1 MVLVIDAGCAGDND
15 ALQPEST
22 PQPSASAPTIKVLMT
37 ESCVFWGVKVEKA
50 DSLLLIGND
59 TVASWSTGK
68 SKVKEVSLT
77 FNGSAV
83 TFGTL
88 VSKKGTLILTVTNE
102 AEKSA
107 SKNIALTD
115 EAVTGLS
122 KLKNVLQV
130 DKEVNLLANLKIAK
144 GFELVK
150 TEIEF
155 DGQRTVIADATHFTP
170 QYPGTCT
177 LFFTVKRNGTEGE
190 VKAENLTI
198 KPLDYKSIEVKNT
211 KPEEILPIV
220 WQVELWDKE
229 CYKHIEH
236 LRLAESTRIRDMM
249 WKYGAGNH
257 SPEEYQQLM
266 MRLNTGMMEEYP
278 LWYNNFEILGW
289 GEWWDEWIE
298 HSHIERSIINSLLN
312 HANLKV
318 VYSCDKGNRRN
329 KMETFIKENPKSLL
343 IFWCSACRED
353 DTKEEFK
360 KEEENDKVRELCKSG
375 QIIIFKSGW
384 NLHSRYWV
392 LKNKSYHRD
401 IDWDEHWIYS
411 LQANANWKNDSE
423 ADIALLVTVWTS
435 INGNIDQTN
444 EEVESSLF
452 PVWFH
457 NKSLFAWRAF
467 PHHSS
472 ISWKIEAEGSVN
484 NWKYA
489 TSFTNYVNVAI
500 ADLCF
505 QMFAEVK
512 DVDKLLEMI
521 RSTCLTDYITLDWQT
536 QPLQLINPA
545 GFFVKYLMPT
555 EELLTVK
562 QGETLNLGTGYY
574 HGVVFDIPG
583 AEVKINGQWTAF
595 TDKNKDAIK
604 AQNPMN
610 LQWRVNTDQLR
621 KMGYKPGDAVKGR
634 ILVVDDQWNGLTIS
648 KDITVKVE

>member
-15 ALQPEST
+15 ALQPEPT

-211 KPEEILPIV
+211 KPKDILPII

-229 CYKHIEH
+229 CYSHIEH
-236 LRLAESTRIRDMM
+236 LRIAEATKIRDMM
-249 WKYGAGNH
+249 WQYGAGNH

-266 MRLNTGMMEEYP
+266 MRLNTGMLREYP
-278 LWYNNFEILGW
+278 TWYDNYEKIWWEFH
-289 GEWWDEWIE
+289 GEASK
-298 HSHIERSIINSLLN
+298 HAHNERSIINSLLN
-312 HANLKV
+312 HTNFKIAAPEGWTRPENIQ
-318 VYSCDKGNRRN
+318 N
-329 KMETFIKENPKSLL
+329 IIHENPNNIY
-343 IFWCSACRED
+343 IFWCSVYFPYIFDWSYRWKNNETLQNLIKSKNFIVFHAWTNVKPWED
-353 DTKEEFK
+353 WK
-360 KEEENDKVRELCKSG
+360 
-375 QIIIFKSGW
+375 
-384 NLHSRYWV
+384 
-392 LKNKSYHRD
+392 LKNKIYQED
-401 IDWDEHWIYS
+401 VETNDPHWIYAFATS
-411 LQANANWKNDSE
+411 SATWKNSNILDKH
-423 ADIALLVTVWTS
+423 IMVTIGTNK
-435 INGNIDQTN
+435 NGNTDITNLTN
-444 EEVESSLF
+444 EVSKF
-452 PVWFH
+452 PIWFH
-457 NKSLFAWRAF
+457 PKVLFAWRIF
-467 PHHSS
+467 PYDSAH
-472 ISWKIEAEGSVN
+472 N
-484 NWKYA
+484 NCITADYWDYA

-512 DVDKLLEMI
+512 DVDELLNMI